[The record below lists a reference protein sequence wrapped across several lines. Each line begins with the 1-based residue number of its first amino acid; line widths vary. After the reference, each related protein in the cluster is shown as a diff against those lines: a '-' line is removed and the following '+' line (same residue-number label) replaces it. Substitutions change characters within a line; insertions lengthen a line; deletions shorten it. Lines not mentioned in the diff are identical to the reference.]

1 MSAAIDTLRSD
12 VHKPPEQ
19 LEREADNARNA
30 VEGTLAELEH
40 RLSPGELLD
49 RVMGMVKRHGGEFG
63 DNLLVQIRN
72 NPLPTLLAGVGM
84 AWLMT
89 ASKEPPAQG
98 QWRSRGYGDGAGDYD
113 GGDEDFG
120 LTERWSS
127 AYDSARDT
135 ASSAYES
142 ARDRASSA
150 ADSVRGAAWDAMDAT
165 SRAAHRAADA
175 TRHTVDRMSIA
186 SQTLRDGYDY
196 LRREQPLLLG
206 AIAVTVGAAL
216 GAMLPAT
223 STEDELLG
231 ETADEAKA
239 RLRREASA
247 RASEL
252 RGAAA
257 DAAETFER
265 RVRGDGDS
273 EARGVS
279 EREMGDRDRR
289 EREMREQRAQSP
301 GERPQSNG
309 QRAQPPQGDRPQ
321 QPNGGPG
328 KPV

>member
-1 MSAAIDTLRSD
+1 MSAAIDNLRSD

-30 VEGTLAELEH
+30 VEGTLAELEQ

-63 DNLLVQIRN
+63 DNLLAQVRN

-98 QWRSRGYGDGAGDYD
+98 RRRARGYGDGIDDYD
-113 GGDEDFG
+113 GADEDFG
-120 LTERWSS
+120 LTERWTS

-186 SQTLRDGYDY
+186 SHTLRDGYTY
-196 LRREQPLLLG
+196 LCREQPLLLG

-239 RLRREASA
+239 RLKR
-247 RASEL
+247 
-252 RGAAA
+252 
-257 DAAETFER
+257 
-265 RVRGDGDS
+265 
-273 EARGVS
+273 
-279 EREMGDRDRR
+279 
-289 EREMREQRAQSP
+289 
-301 GERPQSNG
+301 
-309 QRAQPPQGDRPQ
+309 
-321 QPNGGPG
+321 
-328 KPV
+328 